1 MSQVSKLNPLAR
13 IFKPGAS
20 GFDTTPI
27 STPEVAPKE
36 NIPPPAPGLLPKKA
50 RERVS
55 KPSISEL
62 DQVIT
67 IPAPKESPEI
77 ISVKVKGVVSVKA
90 LETASVNI
98 TEIASMKIVETT
110 STKAQEAAP
119 IKVPKTAPIKVP
131 ETAPIKVP
139 EIASIKVPETIPTKL
154 PPSQEAK
161 VRKDILFF
169 GDIQAKMENFSLIE
183 PGKHYNTPVAVPAA
197 DGKILDPAQTL
208 EYLRQ
213 EALKRAQAE
222 LDTIKV
228 LATIPAKPIRTVRS
242 KTPNPKTSMF
252 WKFLDKVEDL
262 ATRALAKGFR
272 QPLNAMYNPHRHD
285 PWHHGER
292 VNQYYYNDGLIAAS
306 DINDP
311 VQVLTDNAG
320 AIRYELWNRMWLQ
333 IRNDYLHES
342 FLPDPRA
349 VALHRNMT
357 KKLIPTLQREVG
369 AIIEER
375 SREKVYT
382 EQQVL
387 SLDRGVKE
395 RTYWLEHLE
404 KCLDYVKVFERLLEE
419 FPDNTMMAK
428 DWFDKQFFKGKKD
441 IGGEGKIF

>member
-1 MSQVSKLNPLAR
+1 MSQISKLNPLAR

-36 NIPPPAPGLLPKKA
+36 NIPPPAPGLPPKKA
-50 RERVS
+50 KERVL

-62 DQVIT
+62 DQVVT

-77 ISVKVKGVVSVKA
+77 ISVKVKGVISVKA

-98 TEIASMKIVETT
+98 TEVAPMKIVETT
-110 STKAQEAAP
+110 SAKAPE
-119 IKVPKTAPIKVP
+119 TAPIKAP
-131 ETAPIKVP
+131 EIASIKVP
-139 EIASIKVPETIPTKL
+139 EIASIKVPETIPSKL
-154 PPSQEAK
+154 PPPQEAK
-161 VRKDILFF
+161 ARKDILFF

-183 PGKHYNTPVAVPAA
+183 PGKHYNTPVAVPTA

-222 LDTIKV
+222 FDTMKV
-228 LATIPAKPIRTVRS
+228 LAAIPAKPIRNVRP

-285 PWHHGER
+285 PWHHAER

-349 VALHRNMT
+349 VALHRDMT